1 MAERKTPMRDG
12 VQIVL
17 GVAAGTKVEAG
28 HMGAVDA
35 AGYVVPASNTVGLKV
50 MGRIEQTVDNTG
62 GGNGDL
68 SVEILRRKAFKLK
81 NSATS
86 PVTVAD
92 IGGNVMVEDSVTVAH
107 DTTNDIPAGT
117 CIGLEPDGVWVER

>member
-1 MAERKTPMRDG
+1 MAERKTPTRDG
-12 VQIVL
+12 LKIAL
-17 GVAAGTKVEAG
+17 GVAANTLVEAG
-28 HMGAVDA
+28 HMGAVNA
-35 AGYVVPASNTVGLKV
+35 AGYVVPASNTVGLRV
-50 MGRIEQTVDNTG
+50 MGRIEQTVNNTG

-81 NSATS
+81 NSSTS

-117 CIGLEPDGVWVER
+117 CIGLEPDGIWVER

>member
-12 VQIVL
+12 VKIAL
-17 GVAAGTKVEAG
+17 GVAANTLVEAG
-28 HMGAVDA
+28 HMGAVNA

-62 GGNGDL
+62 GANGDL

-81 NSATS
+81 NSSAS
-86 PVTVAD
+86 PVTVAK
-92 IGGNVMVEDSVTVAH
+92 IGESVMVEDSITVAN